1 MSPFAM
7 SDTTA
12 SGKATIDLQNKLHRL
27 LAKAKPSKRELVQ
40 KHFRDLFPTLEAHLL
55 QGKTLKDVVSAFN
68 VLTQSNVCLRTF
80 KEMLAAERARCDEN
94 GNPIFCTT
102 CGRTLALADADGS
115 PFANQFPSKTP
126 IDTTESE

>member
-1 MSPFAM
+1 MTTFAM

-12 SGKATIDLQNKLHRL
+12 YGKATIDLQNKLHRL

-40 KHFRDLFPTLEAHLL
+40 KHFRDLFPSLEAHLL

-102 CGRTLALADADGS
+102 CGRTLAPVDADGS
-115 PFANQFPSKTP
+115 PFVNQFPSETP
-126 IDTTESE
+126 IETTESE